1 MSEHDTDAARKRQAE
16 QDEAAKKRLAETGA
30 HDAEAPRK
38 RQAEQDEATKRRLVD
53 EQKAREK
60 AHAEQ
65 RDASSAVKP
74 TPTQAE
80 NDLAASGMHVVE
92 HEPDGSPPDPGV
104 TTTAAAPSSTRQV
117 EAKPA
122 GRGNY
127 PTRSV
132 QSQS

>member
-1 MSEHDTDAARKRQAE
+1 MSEHDVNAETARKRSE
-16 QDEAAKKRLAETGA
+16 HEEATKKRLA
-30 HDAEAPRK
+30 
-38 RQAEQDEATKRRLVD
+38 D
-53 EQKAREK
+53 EQKSREK
-60 AHAEQ
+60 AHVEQ

-80 NDLAASGMHVVE
+80 NDLAASGVHVVD

-104 TTTAAAPSSTRQV
+104 AGTAHGARQV
-117 EAKPA
+117 EAAKPT

-132 QSQS
+132 QPQS

>member
-1 MSEHDTDAARKRQAE
+1 MSEHDANAETARKRSE
-16 QDEAAKKRLAETGA
+16 HEEATKKRLAE
-30 HDAEAPRK
+30 EK
-38 RQAEQDEATKRRLVD
+38 Q
-53 EQKAREK
+53 AREK
-60 AHAEQ
+60 VHVEQ

-80 NDLAASGMHVVE
+80 NDLAASGVHVVD

-104 TTTAAAPSSTRQV
+104 AGTAHGARQV
-117 EAKPA
+117 EAAKPT

-132 QSQS
+132 QPQS